1 MIDTSYGLALTTT
14 ATEARI
20 DSRLL
25 ALQLGNKHRHVM
37 ALLDRYLGQLKSFGH
52 LSFKNA
58 CGDRQ
63 HGGGSG
69 ERFALLNEDQAYFL
83 LSLSR
88 NSDTVVNLKAK
99 LIKTFSDYRRAA
111 DLRRTEYLPSYH
123 RLSDAIHSAAAGS
136 TNERFVHTNIA
147 RLLNKTVG
155 IESGQRAAAPVPQ
168 QALMIVAQELAAR
181 AMLSANDHHHGY
193 QMVKQSMQALSECT
207 KLQVTHG

>member
-1 MIDTSYGLALTTT
+1 
-14 ATEARI
+14 
-20 DSRLL
+20 
-25 ALQLGNKHRHVM
+25 M
-37 ALLDRYLGQLKSFGH
+37 ALLDRYVGQLKIFGH
-52 LSFKNA
+52 VSFKNA
-58 CGDRQ
+58 DGDRKQ
-63 HGGGSG
+63 GGGRG

-88 NSDTVVNLKAK
+88 NTDTVVKLKAK
-99 LIKTFSDYRRAA
+99 LIKTFGDYRRAA
-111 DLRRTEYLPSYH
+111 DMRRTEYLPSYH

-181 AMLSANDHHHGY
+181 AMLSATDHRDGY
-193 QMVKQSMQALSECT
+193 QMVKQSMLVLSECT